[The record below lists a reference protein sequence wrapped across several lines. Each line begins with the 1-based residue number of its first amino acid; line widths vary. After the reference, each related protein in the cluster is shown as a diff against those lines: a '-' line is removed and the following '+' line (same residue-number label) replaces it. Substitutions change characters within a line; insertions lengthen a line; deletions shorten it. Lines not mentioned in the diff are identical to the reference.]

1 MAKEV
6 TFRGKL
12 IASNTDWAGYTTY
25 VFENLEPLE
34 PGLKYIM
41 CTQFPN
47 WDQAYISFGDVGFV
61 SVRYVKEGV
70 DTWFD
75 GTNHIPYKNTD
86 IHFLKFIP
94 ESRPTE
100 DVILDLP
107 DKRSEEFLRINLNE

>member
-6 TFRGKL
+6 ALRGKL
-12 IASNTDWAGYTTY
+12 IAKNTDWAGYTTY

-34 PGLKYIM
+34 PSLKYIM

-47 WDQAYISFGDVGFV
+47 WDQAYISLGDVGFV

-75 GTNHIPYKNTD
+75 GTNYIPYKNTGV
-86 IHFLKFIP
+86 HFLKFIP
-94 ESRPTE
+94 EGKPAE
-100 DVILDLP
+100 DVVLDLP
-107 DKRSEEFLRINLNE
+107 DKRSKESLEIKFDE

>member
-34 PGLKYIM
+34 LGLKYIM

-86 IHFLKFIP
+86 VHFLKFIP
-94 ESRPTE
+94 EGKPTE
-100 DVILDLP
+100 DMILGLP
-107 DKRSEEFLRINLNE
+107 DKRSEESLRINLNE